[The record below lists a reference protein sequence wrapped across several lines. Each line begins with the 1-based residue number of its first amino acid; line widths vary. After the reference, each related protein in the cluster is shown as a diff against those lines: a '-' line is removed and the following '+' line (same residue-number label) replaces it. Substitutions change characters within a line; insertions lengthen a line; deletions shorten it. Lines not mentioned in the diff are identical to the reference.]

1 MSNTPGIFNLK
12 PSLTGSPRAHALS
25 VERHVRE
32 ANSLPRLCSE
42 AGADVDP
49 HIHVIWEAS
58 LRKRML
64 TTHCQEPPKLAP
76 GQFLEPPVLAMA
88 VQL

>member
-32 ANSLPRLCSE
+32 ANGLPRLCSE
-42 AGADVDP
+42 AGTDVDP
-49 HIHVIWEAS
+49 HIHVIWETS

-64 TTHCQEPPKLAP
+64 RTRCQEPPKLAP
-76 GQFLEPPVLAMA
+76 VQFLEPLAPAMA